1 MSFKAIEA
9 VDGRSLEMGAQPP
22 LEGLTPR
29 EYAILRFYRQLTE
42 SDQLMMM
49 RMLEALVMGRILPK

>member
-9 VDGRSLEMGAQPP
+9 VDGRSLEAGAQPP

-29 EYAILRFYRQLTE
+29 EYTLLRFYRQLCE
-42 SDQLMMM
+42 NDQLMMM
-49 RMLEALVMGRILPK
+49 RMLEALVMGSLPPR

>member
-9 VDGRSLEMGAQPP
+9 VDGRSLETGAQPP

-29 EYAILRFYRQLTE
+29 EVTLLRFYRQL
-42 SDQLMMM
+42 SACDQLMMM
-49 RMLEALVMGRILPK
+49 RMLEALVMGSVPPS